1 MPSFDTA
8 GLASAYEPEESLASD
23 SDLEQP
29 FVGRGSEAS
38 EVPES
43 PSSATR
49 SLSNYESGRSGG
61 GEVDAAV
68 QLEAAVSSSVR
79 GPGQGR
85 ASSGLVG
92 ALSMVCHPAAHKRG
106 VYLFSWP
113 GSIQAYAANPTL
125 AAQPCTRSAPA
136 VSNAWCRTTW
146 RSCCGASWPPGE
158 R

>member
-1 MPSFDTA
+1 M
-8 GLASAYEPEESLASD
+8 
-23 SDLEQP
+23 
-29 FVGRGSEAS
+29 GRDSEAS

-92 ALSMVCHPAAHKRG
+92 ALSRVCHPAAHKRG

-125 AAQPCTRSAPA
+125 AA
-136 VSNAWCRTTW
+136 SNATLHPLCSRCVECLVQDHLAQLL
-146 RSCCGASWPPGE
+146 RRQLAS